1 MLARRSPDGAQAR
14 SHAGHSLFELMC
26 AMTVLGVL
34 AGILV
39 GGVRGWFEARAHA
52 GSAAAIQSVLR
63 EAQQR
68 AVTEGRSI
76 CVDFGVPSQSYAVYR
91 ATCDARPY
99 PPPVHG
105 PLHTDGQNVWIA
117 EPAFAPS
124 GSSTGVT
131 FQPRGTASSG
141 SVKVLRDGSSRVYE
155 VTVDGLTGRIS
166 RD

>member
-1 MLARRSPDGAQAR
+1 MIARRSPEGARIR
-14 SHAGHSLFELMC
+14 SPAGHSLFELMC

-39 GGVRGWFEARAHA
+39 GGLRSWFEARAHA

-68 AVTEGRSI
+68 ALAEGRSI
-76 CVDFGVPSQSYAVYR
+76 CVDFGVTSQSYAVYR
-91 ATCDARPY
+91 TTCDARPY
-99 PPPVHG
+99 APPVHG
-105 PLHTDGQNVWIA
+105 PLHTDAQNVRIA
-117 EPAFAPS
+117 EPAFGPS

-131 FQPRGTASSG
+131 FLPRGTASSG
-141 SVKVLRDGSSRVYE
+141 SVKVFRDGSSRVYE

-166 RD
+166 RG